1 MPDGTQDRRRG
12 CDQRRL
18 ANALLIARDEPGAG
32 LGGKKSKEPRKPRL
46 DGTTLPEFDVIRGY
60 FGTAGMTMQ
69 TVPEG
74 WMFVGASLWKGA
86 GNPAATAEPATEAAS
101 AEPAT
106 AEPAAEPAVAEEATP
121 EPVGV
126 GAE

>member
-1 MPDGTQDRRRG
+1 
-12 CDQRRL
+12 
-18 ANALLIARDEPGAG
+18 
-32 LGGKKSKEPRKPRL
+32 
-46 DGTTLPEFDVIRGY
+46 
-60 FGTAGMTMQ
+60 
-69 TVPEG
+69 VPEG

-86 GNPAATAEPATEAAS
+86 ANPAATAEPATEAAS